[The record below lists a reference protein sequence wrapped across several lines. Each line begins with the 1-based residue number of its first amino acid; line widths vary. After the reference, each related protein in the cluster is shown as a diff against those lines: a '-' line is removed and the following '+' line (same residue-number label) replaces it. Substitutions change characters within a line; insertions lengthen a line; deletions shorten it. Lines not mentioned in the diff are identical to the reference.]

1 VSQPNLEEKLKAF
14 DSKKLIKWL
23 SWILTA
29 ASMAIAVVFWLYF
42 TNFSGGLSNKNDVWG
57 TFGDFI
63 GGTLNPIL
71 SFFALIALLLT
82 IILQSRELEATRE
95 ELKRS
100 ASAHEKQVNYISG
113 QQQRDDLIRLVTKL
127 TDRINNNYNSNL
139 LDNSLSIHAALIGS
153 DSPMDNDDLY
163 NLIEQMRDNES
174 KTYKII
180 KYLEADLF
188 TLFEILEKYES
199 VSNAVSDIPSPYK
212 AFYLKE
218 YQELITRFVSYGWF
232 NNKLNELYNN

>member
-1 VSQPNLEEKLKAF
+1 LSKPDSEEKLKAF
-14 DSKKLIKWL
+14 DSNKLIKWL

-29 ASMAIAVVFWLYF
+29 ASTAIGIVFWLYF
-42 TNFSGGLSNKNDVWG
+42 TNFTGGLSNKHDVWG

-139 LDNSLSIHAALIGS
+139 LTNGLSIHAALIGS
-153 DSPMDNDDLY
+153 DSPIDNNDLY
-163 NLIEQMRDNES
+163 MLIDEMNDEES
-174 KTYKII
+174 KTYKIV
-180 KYLEADLF
+180 KYLESDLF
-188 TLFEILEKYES
+188 TLFNILEKYES
-199 VSNAVSDIPSPYK
+199 VSNEVSDIPSPYK
-212 AFYLKE
+212 DFYLKE
-218 YQELITRFVSYGWF
+218 YKELISRFVSYSWF
-232 NNKLNELYNN
+232 NQELNDLYIS

>member
-1 VSQPNLEEKLKAF
+1 LAKPDLTDKLKAF
-14 DSKKLIKWL
+14 DSNKLIKWL

-29 ASMAIAVVFWLYF
+29 ASMAIGIVFWLYF
-42 TNFSGGLSNKNDVWG
+42 TNFSGELSNKNDVWG

-100 ASAHEKQVNYISG
+100 ASAHEKQVSYISG
-113 QQQRDDLIRLVTKL
+113 QQHRDDLIRLVTKL

-139 LDNSLSIHAALIGS
+139 LDKGLSVHAAMIGS
-153 DSPMDNDDLY
+153 DNPIDNNDLY
-163 NLIEQMRDNES
+163 MLIDQMKDKES
-174 KTYKII
+174 KTYKIV
-180 KYLEADLF
+180 KYLEKDLS
-188 TLFEILEKYES
+188 TLFEIIERYEA
-199 VSNAVSDIPSPYK
+199 VSRNISDIPSPYK
-212 AFYLKE
+212 EFYRNE
-218 YQELITRFVSYGWF
+218 YQELISRFVSYDWF
-232 NNKLNELYNN
+232 DYSLNDLYND

>member
-1 VSQPNLEEKLKAF
+1 MSQPNLEEKLKAF
-14 DSKKLIKWL
+14 DSSRLIKWL
-23 SWILTA
+23 SWILTT
-29 ASMAIAVVFWLYF
+29 ASMTIAIVFGLYF

-153 DSPMDNDDLY
+153 DSPMDNDDLF
-163 NLIEQMRDNES
+163 NLIEQMGNSES
-174 KTYKII
+174 KTYKIV
-180 KYLEADLF
+180 KYLEGDLF
-188 TLFEILEKYES
+188 KLFEILEKYEL
-199 VSNAVSDIPSPYK
+199 VSNKVSDIPSPYK
-212 AFYLKE
+212 TFYLRE
-218 YQELITRFVSYGWF
+218 YRELITRFVSYGWF
-232 NNKLNELYNN
+232 NKALNKIYSN